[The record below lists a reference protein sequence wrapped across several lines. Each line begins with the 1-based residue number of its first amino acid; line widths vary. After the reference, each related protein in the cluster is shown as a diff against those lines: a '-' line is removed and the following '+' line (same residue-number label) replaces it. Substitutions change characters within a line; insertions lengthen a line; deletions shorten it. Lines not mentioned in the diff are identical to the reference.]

1 MNIERAWIMIFI
13 PSLMSSLLW
22 ASKALL
28 AIVNST
34 IRNARKKLAR
44 NEYTMM
50 NVYELEWFK
59 VYI

>member
-1 MNIERAWIMIFI
+1 MIFI

-50 NVYELEWFK
+50 NVYELK
-59 VYI
+59 